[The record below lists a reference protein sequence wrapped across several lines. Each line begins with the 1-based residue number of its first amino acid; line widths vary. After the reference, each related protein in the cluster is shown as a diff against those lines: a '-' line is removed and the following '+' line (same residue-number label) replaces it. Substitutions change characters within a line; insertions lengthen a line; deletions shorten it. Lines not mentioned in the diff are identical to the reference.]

1 MAKYDFQRETR
12 TPFSECYIVLES
24 EVIVGRLDVHYADPV
39 VHATLNI
46 EENITS
52 EGIQDIIDDIEAELL
67 DAVGIVRQE
76 IIIHVHQGRDLGV
89 FSTGDSDF
97 EGTNGGGIRFN

>member
-12 TPFSECYIVLES
+12 TPYSECYIVTEN
-24 EVIVGRLDVHYADPV
+24 EVVVGRLDIHYADVV

-46 EENITS
+46 EETVTS
-52 EGIQDIIDDIEAELL
+52 NDIQDLIDDIEAELL

-76 IIIHVHQGRDLGV
+76 MIIHVHQGRELGV
-89 FSTGDSDF
+89 YTTSDF
-97 EGTNGGGIRFN
+97 DGANGGGFRFN

>member
-12 TPFSECYIVLES
+12 TPYSECYIVLES
-24 EVIVGRLDVHYADPV
+24 EVVAGRLDIHYADVV

-46 EENITS
+46 EESVTS
-52 EGIQDIIDDIEAELL
+52 DEIQDLIDDIEAELL

-89 FSTGDSDF
+89 YTTSDF
-97 EGTNGGGIRFN
+97 DGANGGGIRFN

>member
-12 TPFSECYIVLES
+12 TPYSECYIVLEN
-24 EVIVGRLDVHYADPV
+24 ETVVGRLDIHFADAV
-39 VHATLNI
+39 VHATLNV
-46 EENITS
+46 EETVTS
-52 EGIQDIIDDIEAELL
+52 DEIQDLIDDIEAELL

-89 FSTGDSDF
+89 YSTSDF